1 MNDVVT
7 ANTLNIRS
15 FIVGALRN
23 PQASIGPR
31 VGWSHQADSEHRLAG
46 VLCLRRRS
54 LWSRCAAEGS
64 LEFDLSH
71 ASHN

>member
-31 VGWSHQADSEHRLAG
+31 VGWSHQADSEHRLEG
-46 VLCLRRRS
+46 VLCLRGRG
-54 LWSRCAAEGS
+54 LWSRYAAEGN
-64 LEFDLSH
+64 LEFDLCY
-71 ASHN
+71 ASRD